1 MLQGTPGEPK
11 CVPVFGETDEKPM
24 ITNVDEKPA
33 PVKTAVVELPVVET
47 PQQQPQPVAVETS
60 PLPNIMMQQQPQQ
73 PQLQS
78 KKPQFTFKFDP
89 SVSRKNTGVFN
100 QQLIAK
106 HMPHLLQPQ
115 VGRQQQ
121 PTEQTQ
127 PQQQQQQ
134 QKPVVEP
141 TQPIVAAPIVPEVST
156 LFPFKQQQPI
166 NSLFEPM
173 IRPIPITNCN
183 VSGKLEIVFLFF
195 YCKFLLII

>member
-24 ITNVDEKPA
+24 ITNVGEKPA
-33 PVKTAVVELPVVET
+33 PVKTVVVEPPVVET
-47 PQQQPQPVAVETS
+47 PQQPVAVETS
-60 PLPNIMMQQQPQQ
+60 PLPNIMMQQQTQQ
-73 PQLQS
+73 QS

-89 SVSRKNTGVFN
+89 SVSRKNSGVFN

-121 PTEQTQ
+121 PIEQTQ
-127 PQQQQQQ
+127 PQQQQQNG
-134 QKPVVEP
+134 PVVEP
-141 TQPIVAAPIVPEVST
+141 IQPVVAAPVVPEMST
-156 LFPFKQQQPI
+156 FPFKQQQQPI

-183 VSGKLEIVFLFF
+183 VSRKLEIS
-195 YCKFLLII
+195 LLL